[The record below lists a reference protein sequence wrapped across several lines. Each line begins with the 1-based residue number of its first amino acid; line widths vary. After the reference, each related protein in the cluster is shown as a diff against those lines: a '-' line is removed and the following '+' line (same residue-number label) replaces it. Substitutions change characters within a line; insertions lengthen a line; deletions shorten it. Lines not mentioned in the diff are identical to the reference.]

1 MPGYEGYRISSTIL
15 EVKGVSCLNSKIVDK
30 SLDVSK
36 PLTVGELAKRTGVA
50 TSALRFYEERGLL
63 HSQRNDAGH
72 RRYPRFVARRV
83 AFIVFAQRV
92 GLTLEEIRTELAKL
106 PADRV
111 PGRED
116 WGRLSRTW
124 SIRIDERIE
133 ELKRLKV
140 GLTGCIGCGCL
151 SLESCAIL
159 NPYDRVASQGP
170 GPRYWQ
176 GDPRPAG

>member
-1 MPGYEGYRISSTIL
+1 MDS
-15 EVKGVSCLNSKIVDK
+15 
-30 SLDVSK
+30 SLDISK
-36 PLTVGELAKRTGVA
+36 PLTVGELAERTGVA

-63 HSQRNDAGH
+63 QPGRNDSGH
-72 RRYPRFVARRV
+72 RRYPRYLARRV

-92 GLTLEEIRTELAKL
+92 GLTLEEIRAELDKL
-106 PADRV
+106 PKGRV

-116 WGRLSRTW
+116 WGRLSRNW
-124 SIRIDERIE
+124 SARIDERIE

-159 NPYDRVASQGP
+159 NPYDRVASHGP
-170 GPRYWQ
+170 GPRYWK